1 MSLHGIYCNRCGK
14 QFKSQSSLLNHQSQP
29 LSKCLE
35 LYNIMLQAQEPLTSQ
50 PESQAQG
57 FSAASSFALSPS
69 PPVPSPPLSPIW
81 PADTE
86 MMDVAND
93 QSSTEGDT
101 ASAPSSPFYSVPF
114 PGASQTFGKAETFM
128 GIFDKDDYAD
138 ERNSNLYYP
147 FATQQEWKLASFLL
161 KSGLS
166 MVQTD
171 EFLRLEL
178 VSVKYCLK
186 LF

>member
-1 MSLHGIYCNRCGK
+1 
-14 QFKSQSSLLNHQSQP
+14 
-29 LSKCLE
+29 
-35 LYNIMLQAQEPLTSQ
+35 MLQAQALTSQ
-50 PESQAQG
+50 SESQAQG
-57 FSAASSFALSPS
+57 FSAAASSFAPS
-69 PPVPSPPLSPIW
+69 PSPPLSPIW

-93 QSSTEGDT
+93 QSSTEDET
-101 ASAPSSPFYSVPF
+101 ASASSPPFYSVPF
-114 PGASQTFGKAETFM
+114 PDASQTFGKAETFM